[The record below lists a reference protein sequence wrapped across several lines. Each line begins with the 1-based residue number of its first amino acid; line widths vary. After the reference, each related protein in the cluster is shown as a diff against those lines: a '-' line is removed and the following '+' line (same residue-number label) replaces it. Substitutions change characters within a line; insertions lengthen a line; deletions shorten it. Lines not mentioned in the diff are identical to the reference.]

1 MGLLDDIEKPYSW
14 ELDFY
19 KKNNIPFW
27 ELKPN
32 EKTKDLGR
40 IYKAEDGSYIKAIVK
55 SYPALFWEFEIFCAE
70 NKTITKTSTGSGGL
84 MNYFETMKL
93 IAEGMIVVDS
103 IN

>member
-1 MGLLDDIEKPYSW
+1 MGLLDDIAKPFSW

-19 KKNNIPFW
+19 KKNNIPLW
-27 ELKPN
+27 ECKSH
-32 EKTKDLGR
+32 ETKDLGR

-55 SYPALFWEFEIFCAE
+55 PYPALFWEFEIFCAE
-70 NKTITKTSTGSGGL
+70 NKTITKISTGSGGL
-84 MNYFETMKL
+84 INYFPTMKL